1 MLEKPDLPDRLILC
15 RIQDEYGLQVARLA
29 FLPLG
34 ADVNTAVYRLETHDG
49 ATCFLKLR
57 KGAFD
62 ETSVRLPQFLH
73 SLSIR
78 AVIPPLETRLGQL
91 WGSLDPYKLML
102 YPFIEEAD
110 ALELTD
116 RQWLEFGAALKRIH
130 SAKPPPALKK
140 LLQRETFAP
149 DWRESVK
156 TFQRQVEQRT
166 FDEPVAARLAAFMRA
181 KRDQISHLV
190 RRAEEL
196 ALALQARPRE
206 FVLCHSDVHAGN
218 LLVGADGSLY
228 IVDWDNPILAPKER
242 DLMFI
247 GGGVSASLSSA
258 RGEALFYQGYGPTE
272 VDRMALAYYRYER
285 IVVDIAEFC
294 KQLLLSEAGGED
306 REQSYRYFT
315 SNFLAGHEFEI
326 ACQADGKDYEESG
339 KLSACPNILK

>member
-1 MLEKPDLPDRLILC
+1 MLEKPDLPDQLIIA
-15 RIQDEYGLQVARLA
+15 RVRDEFGLQVAQLA

-34 ADVNTAVYRLETHDG
+34 ADVNTAVYRLETKDS
-49 ATCFLKLR
+49 TPYFLKLR

-73 SLSIR
+73 SLGIR
-78 AVIPPLETRLGQL
+78 AVIPPLETRTGQL
-91 WGSLDPYKLML
+91 WGSLGEYKLIL

-116 RQWLEFGAALKRIH
+116 LQWLEFGAALKGIH
-130 SAKPPPALKK
+130 TARVPPALKK
-140 LLQRETFAP
+140 LLQRETYAP
-149 DWRESVK
+149 GWRESVK

-181 KRDQISHLV
+181 NRDQISHLV
-190 RRAEEL
+190 SRSEEL
-196 ALALQARPRE
+196 AWALQARPLE

-218 LLVGADGSLY
+218 LLIGADGALY

-247 GGGVSASLSSA
+247 GGGVGTALRSA

-306 REQSYRYFT
+306 REQSYGYFT
-315 SNFLAGHEFEI
+315 SNFLPGHEFEI
-326 ACQADGKDYEESG
+326 ACQADGKDYEE
-339 KLSACPNILK
+339 